1 MREDAISVRIRAK
14 SVGSGFGGSYVGPMK
29 SKTKPG
35 SAEAR
40 AAAEFE
46 SAASEWLEESCALFP
61 EHASKL
67 GFRKYDPL
75 LGGNSAMERAAHIVL
90 HERTL
95 ARIEALPEGLFDGDA
110 WLDRRGMLAMLRTSL
125 LRERDL
131 REWQTNPQI
140 HSNAAIDSIFELV
153 VRGAEK
159 LVRVLPAIE
168 SRLAKLPDYLR
179 AGAEC
184 VRLPEPLW
192 TSLAVRSCAGA
203 VEFLEGLEP
212 ELASRSSNP
221 ERLRR
226 NLRAAVQAF
235 NDYADAVS
243 RKKQGPKGGFAIGRE
258 RMEFLIREQLG
269 LDLSLPEVRAIGL
282 REIDRQRHLLEKAAR
297 RHGRR
302 AAKDVIAAAAENWT
316 PQKPLIELYR
326 EATARIQAALRDSG
340 LVTPPVGDRLKV
352 LPVPPFLKHQF
363 PTAAYSAPEPF
374 SRDRTGI
381 FWVND
386 LSLEQ
391 TNPARRLAEVR
402 QHHGLELTCVHEG
415 YPGHHLQFVVQFAH
429 RSRWRRLFS
438 HAIFYEGW
446 TMWCEKLAVERGLVD
461 FPGAELIQLH
471 DALWRAHRIVIDCGL
486 QEGTLTP
493 AGAASML
500 QKGVGF
506 TAARAKGDVNWYTS
520 SPSVPMSYLLGRLEV
535 EKLHANLV
543 EGRGWNLKTFN
554 DWMLSHGA
562 IPYSWIVRA
571 APL

>member
-1 MREDAISVRIRAK
+1 MTKTASEELRAL
-14 SVGSGFGGSYVGPMK
+14 
-29 SKTKPG
+29 
-35 SAEAR
+35 
-40 AAAEFE
+40 AEFE
-46 SAASEWLEESCALFP
+46 SAATEWLDGTCELFP
-61 EHASKL
+61 EQASKL
-67 GFRKYDPL
+67 GFRKFDAL
-75 LGGNSAMERAAHIVL
+75 LGGNSARERAAHIAL
-90 HERTL
+90 LERTL
-95 ARIEALPEGLFDGDA
+95 GRIEALPEVLFQGDA
-110 WLDRRGMLAMLRTSL
+110 WLDRRGMLAMLRVGL

-140 HSNAAIDSIFELV
+140 HCNAAIDSVFELV

-159 LVRVLPAIE
+159 LARVVPAIE

-184 VRLPEPLW
+184 VRNPDPLW
-192 TSLAVRSCAGA
+192 SSLAVRSCAGA

-212 ELASRSSNP
+212 ELARSSAHP

-226 NLRAAVQAF
+226 DLCAATRAF
-235 NDYADAVS
+235 NDFADAIS
-243 RKKQGPKGGFAIGRE
+243 RKKQGAKGGFAIGRE
-258 RMEFLIREQLG
+258 RLEFLIREQLG

-282 REIDRQRHLLEKAAR
+282 REIARHESLLAEAAKKY
-297 RHGRR
+297 GRR
-302 AAKDVIAAAAENWT
+302 SARDLIDEAAANWT
-316 PQKPLIELYR
+316 PQKPLLDFYR
-326 EATARIQAALRDSG
+326 EATLRIQKKLRKSG
-340 LVTPPVGDRLKV
+340 LVTPPTGDRLKV

-386 LSLEQ
+386 LSLDQ
-391 TNPARRLAEVR
+391 PTPARRLAEVR

-415 YPGHHLQFVVQFAH
+415 YPGHHLQFVVQFGH

-446 TMWCEKLAVERGLVD
+446 TMWCEKMAVERGLVD
-461 FPGAELIQLH
+461 FPGADLIQLH

-486 QEGTLTP
+486 QEGSLKH
-493 AGAASML
+493 AQAASML
-500 QKGVGF
+500 QRGVGF

-520 SPSVPMSYLLGRLEV
+520 SPAVPMSYLLGRLEV
-535 EKLHANLV
+535 EKLHGRLV
-543 EGRGWNLKTFN
+543 EGRGWSLKKFN

-562 IPYSWIVRA
+562 LPYSWIMRA
-571 APL
+571 EGL

>member
-1 MREDAISVRIRAK
+1 
-14 SVGSGFGGSYVGPMK
+14 MK
-29 SKTKPG
+29 SKKKPG

-40 AAAEFE
+40 AAAEFQA
-46 SAASEWLEESCALFP
+46 AASGWLEESCALFP
-61 EHASKL
+61 EQASKL
-67 GFRKYDPL
+67 GFRRYDPL
-75 LGGNSAMERAAHIVL
+75 LGGNSARERAAHIAL
-90 HERTL
+90 LEGTL
-95 ARIEALPEGLFDGDA
+95 GRLEALPEALFEGDS
-110 WLDRRGMLAMLRTSL
+110 WLDRRGMLAMLRTAL

-140 HSNAAIDSIFELV
+140 HCNAAIDSVFELV

-159 LVRVLPAIE
+159 LARVLPAIE
-168 SRLAKLPDYLR
+168 SRLAGLPDYLR

-212 ELASRSSNP
+212 ELASRSGHP

-226 NLRAAVQAF
+226 DLRAAVSAF

-243 RKKQGPKGGFAIGRE
+243 RKRPGPKGGFAIGRE
-258 RMEFLIREQLG
+258 RLEFLIREQLG

-282 REIDRQRHLLEKAAR
+282 REIERQRHLLETAVR

-302 AAKDVIAAAAENWT
+302 AAQDVIAEVTANWT
-316 PQKPLIELYR
+316 PQKPLIDLYR
-326 EATARIQAALRDSG
+326 EATASIREALRDSG
-340 LVTPPVGDRLKV
+340 LVTPPVGERLKV

-391 TNPARRLAEVR
+391 ENPARKLAEVR

-446 TMWCEKLAVERGLVD
+446 TMWCEKLAVERGLVE

-493 AGAASML
+493 GQAAAML

-535 EKLHANLV
+535 EKLHCRLV
-543 EGRGWNLKTFN
+543 EGRGWDLKTFN

-571 APL
+571 SKL

>member
-1 MREDAISVRIRAK
+1 
-14 SVGSGFGGSYVGPMK
+14 MK
-29 SKTKPG
+29 TRKKP
-35 SAEAR
+35 ATPEAR

-46 SAASEWLEESCALFP
+46 SAAKAWLEESCELFP
-61 EHASKL
+61 EQASKL
-67 GFRKYDPL
+67 GFRKYDSL
-75 LGGNSAMERAAHIVL
+75 LGINSASARAAHVAL
-90 HERTL
+90 LERTL
-95 ARIEALPEGLFDGDA
+95 GRIEALPEALFEGDA
-110 WLDRRGMLAMLRTSL
+110 WLDRRGMLAMLRTTL

-131 REWQTNPQI
+131 CEWRKNPQI
-140 HSNAAIDSIFELV
+140 HCNAAIDSVFELM

-159 LVRVLPAIE
+159 LSKVLPAIE

-184 VRLPEPLW
+184 IRDPEPLW

-203 VEFLEGLEP
+203 VEFLEGIGP
-212 ELASRSSNP
+212 ELVSRSAHP
-221 ERLRR
+221 ERLGRD
-226 NLRAAVQAF
+226 LRVAARAF

-258 RMEFLIREQLG
+258 RLEFLIREQLG

-282 REIDRQRHLLEKAAR
+282 REIERHGQRLEAVARKLGGRTARELIDEASAKWTPRKPLLE
-297 RHGRR
+297 
-302 AAKDVIAAAAENWT
+302 I
-316 PQKPLIELYR
+316 YR
-326 EATARIQAALRDSG
+326 EATDCIRQKLIESG
-340 LVTPPVGDRLKV
+340 LVSLPAGDRLKV

-386 LSLEQ
+386 LSLDQ
-391 TNPARRLAEVR
+391 STPARRLAEVR

-415 YPGHHLQFVVQFAH
+415 YPGHHLQFVVQFGH

-446 TMWCEKLAVERGLVD
+446 TMWCEKMAVERGLVD

-486 QEGTLTP
+486 QEGTLAP
-493 AGAASML
+493 AQAATML
-500 QKGVGF
+500 QQGVGF

-535 EKLHANLV
+535 EKLHNRLV
-543 EGRGWNLKTFN
+543 GGSGWDLKTFN
-554 DWMLSHGA
+554 DWMLAHGA
-562 IPYSWIVRA
+562 LPYSWIVRA
-571 APL
+571 ARL